1 MSTLL
6 SHNVL
11 LFSAALNMFA
21 PQTTLSPLS
30 LSLSLFYLTDLDS
43 RLSVATH
50 CDPNKP

>member
-11 LFSAALNMFA
+11 LFSAALNMSA
-21 PQTTLSPLS
+21 PQTTHPLS
-30 LSLSLFYLTDLDS
+30 HPTDLDS
-43 RLSVATH
+43 RLSLATH